1 VPAGRSLCLDV
12 GERRV
17 GVALS
22 DEEGWLAAPLEVIVR
37 RDAERDFQRVAALVR
52 SHQAERV
59 VVGLPRTLAGEIGP
73 QARRVQRWAERL
85 QTHLAVP
92 IVYWDERYSTAEAS
106 RRLAEMRPRRRP
118 PLDAA
123 AAAVILQDY
132 LDAHR

>member
-1 VPAGRSLCLDV
+1 MPAGRSLCLDV

-22 DEEGWLAAPLEVIVR
+22 DEQGWLAAPLEVVVR
-37 RDAERDFQRVAALVR
+37 RDAQHDFQRIADLAR
-52 SHQAERV
+52 RHQAERV

-73 QARRVQRWAERL
+73 QARRVQRWADRL
-85 QTHLAVP
+85 QPYLEVP
-92 IVYWDERYSTAEAS
+92 IVYWDERYSTVEAT

-132 LDAHR
+132 LDADR